1 LSAFRQRQGIAAKAL
16 EVTLLSGLR
25 TGKVIGARWNEI
37 DLRNKVWTIPPERLK
52 DRRTRSEAH
61 RIPLSRELTNVL
73 QSLPKIGEYVFP
85 NSRSDKGVSNKA
97 MLSAEKTLLKKMNRD
112 RSGKSQWI
120 DPKSGNPIT
129 PHGFRAFRTWGEDAG
144 FPRDLLEESLGHQ
157 IGTAVERA
165 YRRTDSFDRRRA
177 IMQAWADFCS
187 GKPIGRKPQTASR
200 LGRGLINAQ
209 P

>member
-73 QSLPKIGEYVFP
+73 QSLPKIGEYVFR
-85 NSRSDKGVSNKA
+85 NSRSDKGVSNTA
-97 MLSAEKTLLKKMNRD
+97 MLILLKK
-112 RSGKSQWI
+112 
-120 DPKSGNPIT
+120 
-129 PHGFRAFRTWGEDAG
+129 
-144 FPRDLLEESLGHQ
+144 L
-157 IGTAVERA
+157 
-165 YRRTDSFDRRRA
+165 
-177 IMQAWADFCS
+177 C
-187 GKPIGRKPQTASR
+187 
-200 LGRGLINAQ
+200 
-209 P
+209 

>member
-1 LSAFRQRQGIAAKAL
+1 MPHNPAAWQDLRDRGFERISKLSRGRQAAFDYPSAPEFLSAFRQRQGIAAKAL

-25 TGKVIGARWNEI
+25 TGEVIGARWNEI

-97 MLSAEKTLLKKMNRD
+97 MLSAEKTLLKKMN
-112 RSGKSQWI
+112 
-120 DPKSGNPIT
+120 
-129 PHGFRAFRTWGEDAG
+129 
-144 FPRDLLEESLGHQ
+144 
-157 IGTAVERA
+157 
-165 YRRTDSFDRRRA
+165 
-177 IMQAWADFCS
+177 
-187 GKPIGRKPQTASR
+187 
-200 LGRGLINAQ
+200 
-209 P
+209 